1 MTAGVFAEV
10 IDNQF
15 ITSYGNFFKK
25 IMARDSFGSR
35 FGALVAMAGSAVGL
49 GNLWRFP
56 YLVGENGGA
65 AFIIVYILLSFLI
78 CLPIFISEFVV
89 GRRSQKNAYAAFRDL
104 SGGSAWRWV
113 GLFTIIVPLIVLS
126 YYSVIGGW
134 SIDYLLKSFTFSFTG
149 GESQSAM
156 ATMFTDMVSSTW
168 TPLLAHTGFLLVTTL
183 IVVVGIKDGIEKFS
197 KVMMPLLF
205 LIVIS
210 IAIYAVTLPGAKAGL
225 NYLFNP
231 DFSKID
237 AQAISS
243 ALGQAFFSLSLGFG
257 TIMTYASYV
266 DKNENIMF
274 QSTSSA
280 VADLMFALIAGVAI
294 MPAVFAFGIDPQ
306 SGPGLVFETLPYV
319 FGQMPAGG
327 FIAIL
332 FFTALL
338 VAALTS
344 SISML
349 EVAVAFL
356 VEEKKFS
363 RITACVVLFLFCWV
377 IGAVC
382 SLSFGPLSDV
392 QIGGRN
398 LFDFFDNL
406 SSNILMTL
414 GSLFT
419 VLFVGWRLKKTD
431 VYEEFTNGGNL
442 SRNAKIFGVLW
453 FLIRYICPLAIIA
466 IFISGLL

>member
-1 MTAGVFAEV
+1 
-10 IDNQF
+10 
-15 ITSYGNFFKK
+15 
-25 IMARDSFGSR
+25 MARDNFGSR

-65 AFIIVYILLSFLI
+65 AFIIIYILLSFLI
-78 CLPIFISEFVV
+78 CLPIFISEFVI

-134 SIDYLLKSFTFSFTG
+134 SVEYLLKSCTFSFSG
-149 GESQSAM
+149 GVSQSSM
-156 ATMFTDMVSSTW
+156 STVFSDFVTSTW
-168 TPLLAHTGFLLVTTL
+168 TPLICHTIFLLVTTL
-183 IVVVGIKDGIEKFS
+183 IVAAGVKGGIENFS
-197 KVMMPLLF
+197 KIMMPMLF
-205 LIVIS
+205 VIVIA
-210 IAIYAVTLPGAKAGL
+210 IAVYSLTLPGAGKGVD
-225 NYLFNP
+225 YLFNP
-231 DFSKID
+231 DFSKITGK
-237 AQAISS
+237 AVAA

-266 DKNENIMF
+266 SRKENIML
-274 QSTSSA
+274 QSVSTA
-280 VADLMFALIAGVAI
+280 VSDLMFALIAGVAI
-294 MPAVFAFGIDPQ
+294 MPAVFAFGLDPQ
-306 SGPGLVFETLPYV
+306 SGPGLVFETLPFV

-327 FIAIL
+327 VIAIL
-332 FFTALL
+332 FFAALL
-338 VAALTS
+338 VAAFTS

-349 EVAVAFL
+349 EVAVAYL

-363 RITACVVLFLFCWV
+363 RIWACITLFVVCWLV
-377 IGAVC
+377 GALC
-382 SLSFGPLSDV
+382 SLSFGPLSH
-392 QIGGRN
+392 IEIAGGN

-419 VLFVGWRLKKTD
+419 VLFVGWRMKKSD
-431 VYEEFTNGGNL
+431 VYDEFTNGENL
-442 SRNAKIFGVLW
+442 STNVKIFGVLW
-453 FLIRYICPLAIIA
+453 FLIRYVCPVAIIA
-466 IFISGLL
+466 IFLTGLL

>member
-1 MTAGVFAEV
+1 M
-10 IDNQF
+10 
-15 ITSYGNFFKK
+15 S
-25 IMARDSFGSR
+25 RDSFGSR

-56 YLVGENGGA
+56 SLVGENGGA
-65 AFIIVYILLSFLI
+65 AFIIVYILLCFIL
-78 CLPIFISEFVV
+78 CLPIFISEFVI
-89 GRRSQKNAYAAFRDL
+89 GRRSQKNAFAAFRDL
-104 SGGSAWRWV
+104 SGGSKWKWV
-113 GLFTIIVPLIVLS
+113 GLFTIIVPLVVLS

-134 SIDYLLKSFTFSFTG
+134 SVEYLFKSLSFSFTG
-149 GESQSAM
+149 SGSQDTFNM
-156 ATMFTDMVSSTW
+156 MFTNFASSPW
-168 TPLLAHTGFLLVTTL
+168 APLIAHTIFLGLTTV

-210 IAIYAVTLPGAKAGL
+210 IAVYSLTLPGAGKGVD
-225 NYLFNP
+225 YLFNP

-237 AQAISS
+237 GKAIAA

-266 DKNENIMF
+266 DKKENILF
-274 QSTSSA
+274 QSTATA
-280 VADLMFALIAGVAI
+280 VSDLMFALIAGVAI
-294 MPAVFAFGIDPQ
+294 MPAVFAFGLAPD

-327 FIAIL
+327 VVAIL
-332 FFTALL
+332 FFVALL

-349 EVAVAFL
+349 EVAVAYL
-356 VEEKKFS
+356 VEEKGMS
-363 RITACVVLFLFCWV
+363 RRWACVVLFVICWIV
-377 IGAVC
+377 GAVC
-382 SLSFGPLSDV
+382 SLSFGPLSHIH
-392 QIGGRN
+392 IGGGN

-431 VYEEFTNGGNL
+431 IYDEFTNGGTL
-442 SRNAKIFGVLW
+442 SRNAKLFGVLW
-453 FLIRYICPLAIIA
+453 FLIRYICPLVIA
-466 IFISGLL
+466 VIFISGLLG

>member
-1 MTAGVFAEV
+1 MTAGVLLKLLIISLLRVTV
-10 IDNQF
+10 IF
-15 ITSYGNFFKK
+15 LKK

-266 DKNENIMF
+266 NKNENIMF

-332 FFTALL
+332 FFLALL

-363 RITACVVLFLFCWV
+363 RVNACVVLFLLCWV

-382 SLSFGPLSDV
+382 ALSFGPLSDV

-431 VYEEFTNGGNL
+431 VYDEFTNGGNL

>member
-1 MTAGVFAEV
+1 M
-10 IDNQF
+10 
-15 ITSYGNFFKK
+15 K
-25 IMARDSFGSR
+25 RDSFGSR

-65 AFIIVYILLSFLI
+65 AFIIVYVVLVFLI
-78 CLPIFISEFVV
+78 CLPIFISEFMI

-104 SGGSAWRWV
+104 SGGSAWRWA
-113 GLFTIIVPLIVLS
+113 GLMTIIVPLIVLS

-134 SIDYLLKSFTFSFTG
+134 SIDYMLKSFAFSFTG
-149 GESQSAM
+149 ESSQSAVS
-156 ATMFTDMVSSTW
+156 TMFTDFVSSPW
-168 TPLLAHTGFLLVTTL
+168 APLAAHTGFLLATTL

-197 KVMMPLLF
+197 KIMMPLLF
-205 LIVIS
+205 FIVLG
-210 IAIYAVTLPGAKAGL
+210 IAIYSVTLPGAKEGID
-225 NYLFNP
+225 YLFRP

-237 AQAISS
+237 AKACAA

-266 DKNENIMF
+266 SKKENILY
-274 QSTSSA
+274 QSTATA
-280 VADLMFALIAGVAI
+280 VSDLMFAMIAGVAI
-294 MPAVFAFGIDPQ
+294 MPAVFAFGLDPQ

-327 FIAIL
+327 FVAIL
-332 FFTALL
+332 FFMALL

-356 VEEKKFS
+356 VEEKNMS
-363 RITACVVLFLFCWV
+363 RKIACTVLFTLCWV
-377 IGAVC
+377 IGALC
-382 SLSFGPLSDV
+382 TLSFGPLSHV
-392 QIGGRN
+392 QIAGRSI
-398 LFDFFDNL
+398 FDFFDNL

-414 GSLFT
+414 GSLMT

-431 VYEEFTNGGNL
+431 IYDEFTNGGTL
-442 SRNAKIFGVLW
+442 SANAKVFGVLW
-453 FLIRYICPLAIIA
+453 FLIRYVAPIA
-466 IFISGLL
+466 IVLIFLSGIL

>member
-1 MTAGVFAEV
+1 M
-10 IDNQF
+10 
-15 ITSYGNFFKK
+15 S
-25 IMARDSFGSR
+25 RDSFGSR

-65 AFIIVYILLSFLI
+65 AFIIVYIFFVFLI

-113 GLFTIIVPLIVLS
+113 GLFTVVVPLIVLS
-126 YYSVIGGW
+126 YYCVIGGW
-134 SIDYLLKSFTFSFTG
+134 SIDYFLKALTFSFTG

-156 ATMFTDMVSSTW
+156 STMFNDLVTSVW
-168 TPLLAHTGFLLVTTL
+168 TPLICHTGFLLATVL
-183 IVVVGIKDGIEKFS
+183 IVMVGIKDGIEKFS
-197 KVMMPLLF
+197 KIMMPVLF
-205 LIVIS
+205 FIVIS
-210 IAIYAVTLPGAKAGL
+210 IAIYSVTLPGAKAGL
-225 NYLFNP
+225 DYLFNP

-237 AQAISS
+237 AKACAA

-266 DKNENIMF
+266 DKKENALF
-274 QSTSSA
+274 QSTATAAS
-280 VADLMFALIAGVAI
+280 DLTFALIAGIAI
-294 MPAVFAFGIDPQ
+294 MPAVFAFGINPQ

-327 FIAIL
+327 FVAIL
-332 FFTALL
+332 FFLALL

-356 VEEKKFS
+356 VEEKGMS
-363 RITACVVLFLFCWV
+363 RIAACMLLFVVCLV
-377 IGAVC
+377 IGALC
-382 SLSFGPLSDV
+382 SLSFGPLSDFK
-392 QIGGRN
+392 IAGKTI
-398 LFDFFDNL
+398 FDFFDHL

-414 GSLFT
+414 GSLLT

-431 VYEEFTNGGNL
+431 VYDEFTNGGTL
-442 SRNAKIFGVLW
+442 SRNAKLFGVLW
-453 FLIRYICPLAIIA
+453 FLIRYVCPLAIIA
-466 IFISGLL
+466 IFISGLIG

>member
-1 MTAGVFAEV
+1 MSRE
-10 IDNQF
+10 
-15 ITSYGNFFKK
+15 
-25 IMARDSFGSR
+25 SFGSR

-65 AFIIVYILLSFLI
+65 AFIIVYIALSFLI
-78 CLPIFISEFVV
+78 CLPIFISEFVI

-104 SGGSAWRWV
+104 SGGGIWKGV
-113 GLFTIIVPLIVLS
+113 GLFTIVVPLIVLS

-134 SIDYLLKSFTFSFTG
+134 SIEYFLKSLTFSFTG
-149 GESQSAM
+149 NESQAAM
-156 ATMFTDMVSSTW
+156 NTMFTDFVSNPW
-168 TPLLAHTGFLLVTTL
+168 IPLICHTGFLLATTM

-197 KVMMPLLF
+197 KVMMPMLF
-205 LIVIS
+205 FIVIA
-210 IAIYAVTLPGAKAGL
+210 IAVYSLTLPGAGKGVD
-225 NYLFNP
+225 YLFNP

-237 AQAISS
+237 AKACAA

-266 DKNENIMF
+266 DKKENILF
-274 QSTSSA
+274 QSTATA
-280 VADLMFALIAGVAI
+280 VSDLMFALIAGVAI
-294 MPAVFAFGIDPQ
+294 MPAVFAFGLDPQ

-319 FGQMPAGG
+319 FSQMPAGG
-327 FIAIL
+327 FVAIL
-332 FFTALL
+332 FFVALL

-349 EVAVAFL
+349 EVAVAYL
-356 VEEKKFS
+356 VEERKFS
-363 RITACVVLFLFCWV
+363 RIGACITLFVLCWIV
-377 IGAVC
+377 GALC
-382 SLSFGPLSDV
+382 SLSFGPLSNI
-392 QIGGRN
+392 QIGGRG

-406 SSNILMTL
+406 SSNVLMTL

-431 VYEEFTNGGNL
+431 IYDEFTNSGTL
-442 SRNAKIFGVLW
+442 STNAKLFGILW
-453 FLIRYICPLAIIA
+453 FLIRYVAPVAIIV
-466 IFISGLL
+466 IFLTNLLA

>member
-1 MTAGVFAEV
+1 M
-10 IDNQF
+10 
-15 ITSYGNFFKK
+15 S
-25 IMARDSFGSR
+25 RDSFGSR

-65 AFIIVYILLSFLI
+65 AFIIIYILLSFLI
-78 CLPIFISEFVV
+78 CLPIFISEFVI

-113 GLFTIIVPLIVLS
+113 GLFTIIVPLVVLS

-134 SIDYLLKSFTFSFTG
+134 SVEYLLKSVTFAFESA
-149 GESQSAM
+149 SQSAM
-156 ATMFTDMVSSTW
+156 STMFSDFVSSTW
-168 TPLLAHTGFLLVTTL
+168 GPLLVHTGFLLVTTL

-205 LIVIS
+205 FIVLA
-210 IAIYAVTLPGAKAGL
+210 IAIYSMTLPGAKAGL
-225 NYLFNP
+225 DYLFNP
-231 DFSKID
+231 DFSKITGK
-237 AQAISS
+237 ACAA

-266 DKNENIMF
+266 DKKENILF
-274 QSTSSA
+274 QSTATA
-280 VADLMFALIAGVAI
+280 VSDLMFALIAGMAI
-294 MPAVFAFGIDPQ
+294 MPAVFAFGLNPQ
-306 SGPGLVFETLPYV
+306 SGPGLVFETLPFV

-327 FIAIL
+327 FVAIL
-332 FFTALL
+332 FFLALL

-349 EVAVAFL
+349 EVAVAYL
-356 VEEKKFS
+356 VEEKGFS
-363 RITACVVLFLFCWV
+363 RVWACVVLFVVCWV
-377 IGAVC
+377 VGAVC

-392 QIGGRN
+392 KIDGGN
-398 LFDFFDNL
+398 IFDFFDNL

-414 GSLFT
+414 GSLLT

-431 VYEEFTNGGNL
+431 VYDEFTNGGTL
-442 SRNAKIFGVLW
+442 SRNAKLFGVLW
-453 FLIRYICPLAIIA
+453 FLIRYICPLAIIS
-466 IFISGLL
+466 IFVSGLF

>member
-1 MTAGVFAEV
+1 M
-10 IDNQF
+10 
-15 ITSYGNFFKK
+15 S
-25 IMARDSFGSR
+25 RDSFGSR

-65 AFIIVYILLSFLI
+65 AFIIIYILLSFLI
-78 CLPIFISEFVV
+78 CLPIFISEFVI

-104 SGGSAWRWV
+104 SDGSAWRWV
-113 GLFTIIVPLIVLS
+113 GLFTIIVPLVVLS

-134 SIDYLLKSFTFSFTG
+134 SVEYLLKSVTFAFESA
-149 GESQSAM
+149 SQSAM
-156 ATMFTDMVSSTW
+156 STMFSDFVSSTW
-168 TPLLAHTGFLLVTTL
+168 GPLLVHTGFLMVTTL

-205 LIVIS
+205 FMVLA
-210 IAIYAVTLPGAKAGL
+210 IAIYSMTLPGAKAGL
-225 NYLFNP
+225 DYLFNP
-231 DFSKID
+231 DFSKITGK
-237 AQAISS
+237 ACAA

-266 DKNENIMF
+266 DKKENILF
-274 QSTSSA
+274 QSTATA
-280 VADLMFALIAGVAI
+280 VSDLMFALIAGMAI
-294 MPAVFAFGIDPQ
+294 MPAVFAFGLNPQ
-306 SGPGLVFETLPYV
+306 SGPGLVFETLPFV

-327 FIAIL
+327 FVAIL
-332 FFTALL
+332 FFLALL

-349 EVAVAFL
+349 EVAVAYL
-356 VEEKKFS
+356 VEEKGFS
-363 RITACVVLFLFCWV
+363 RVWACVVLFVVCWV
-377 IGAVC
+377 VGAIC

-392 QIGGRN
+392 KIGGGN
-398 LFDFFDNL
+398 IFDFFDNL

-414 GSLFT
+414 GSLLT

-431 VYEEFTNGGNL
+431 VYDEFTNGGTL
-442 SRNAKIFGVLW
+442 SRNAKLFGVLW
-453 FLIRYICPLAIIA
+453 FLIRYICPLAIIS
-466 IFISGLL
+466 IFVSGLL

>member
-1 MTAGVFAEV
+1 M
-10 IDNQF
+10 
-15 ITSYGNFFKK
+15 S
-25 IMARDSFGSR
+25 RDSFGSR

-65 AFIIVYILLSFLI
+65 AFIIVYILISFLI
-78 CLPIFISEFVV
+78 CLPIFISEFVI
-89 GRRSQKNAYAAFRDL
+89 GRRSQKNAFAAFRDL

-113 GLFTIIVPLIVLS
+113 GLFTVIVPLVVLS

-134 SIDYLLKSFTFSFTG
+134 SIEYLVKSLTFSFTG
-149 GESQSAM
+149 GESQSM
-156 ATMFTDMVSSTW
+156 MNTLFTDFVSSTW
-168 TPLLAHTGFLLVTTL
+168 GPLLAHTGFLLATTL
-183 IVVVGIKDGIEKFS
+183 IVVIGIKDGIEKFS

-205 LIVIS
+205 FIVIA
-210 IAIYAVTLPGAKAGL
+210 IAVYSMTLPGAKTGL
-225 NYLFNP
+225 DYLFNP

-237 AQAISS
+237 ANACAS

-266 DKNENIMF
+266 DKKENALF
-274 QSTSSA
+274 QSTATA
-280 VADLMFALIAGVAI
+280 VSDLMFALIAGVAI
-294 MPAVFAFGIDPQ
+294 MPAVFAFGLDPQ

-327 FIAIL
+327 LVAIL
-332 FFTALL
+332 FFLALL

-349 EVAVAFL
+349 EVAVAYL

-363 RITACVVLFLFCWV
+363 RVAACGTLFAVCWV
-377 IGAVC
+377 IGALC
-382 SLSFGPLSDV
+382 SLSFGPLSHVKID
-392 QIGGRN
+392 GGN
-398 LFDFFDNL
+398 IFDFFDNL

-414 GSLFT
+414 GSLLT

-431 VYEEFTNGGNL
+431 VYDEFTNGGTL
-442 SRNAKIFGVLW
+442 SRNARIFGVLW
-453 FLIRYICPLAIIA
+453 FLIRYICPIAIIS
-466 IFISGLL
+466 IFVTGLLA

>member
-1 MTAGVFAEV
+1 MKRPAT
-10 IDNQF
+10 
-15 ITSYGNFFKK
+15 TSNLLN
-25 IMARDSFGSR
+25 MSRDSFGSR

-65 AFIIVYILLSFLI
+65 AFIIIYILLSFVI
-78 CLPIFISEFVV
+78 CLPIFISEFVI
-89 GRRSQKNAYAAFRDL
+89 GRRSQKNAFAAFRDL

-113 GLFTIIVPLIVLS
+113 GLFTIIVPLVVLS

-134 SIDYLLKSFTFSFTG
+134 SVEYLLKSVSFSFTV
-149 GESQSAM
+149 EASQSVFHS
-156 ATMFTDMVSSTW
+156 MFTDFVSSTW
-168 TPLLAHTGFLLVTTL
+168 APLIAHTAFLLVTTL
-183 IVVVGIKDGIEKFS
+183 IVIVGIKDGIEKFS

-205 LIVIS
+205 FMVVA
-210 IAIYAVTLPGAKAGL
+210 IAIYSMTLPGASAGL
-225 NYLFNP
+225 DYLFNP
-231 DFSKID
+231 DFSKITGK
-237 AQAISS
+237 AIAA

-266 DKNENIMF
+266 SKKENIMF
-274 QSTSSA
+274 QSAATA
-280 VADLMFALIAGVAI
+280 VSDLMFAMIAGMAI
-294 MPAVFAFGIDPQ
+294 MPAVFAFGLNPQ
-306 SGPGLVFETLPYV
+306 SGPGLVFETLPFV

-327 FIAIL
+327 VVAIL
-332 FFTALL
+332 FFLALL

-349 EVAVAFL
+349 EVAVAYL

-363 RITACVVLFLFCWV
+363 RLWACVVLFALCWV
-377 IGAVC
+377 VGAVC
-382 SLSFGPLSDV
+382 SLSFGPLSD
-392 QIGGRN
+392 IKIDGGN
-398 LFDFFDNL
+398 IFDFFDNL

-414 GSLFT
+414 GSLLT

-431 VYEEFTNGGNL
+431 VYDEFTNGGTL
-442 SRNAKIFGVLW
+442 SRNARIFGVLW
-453 FLIRYICPLAIIA
+453 FLIRYICPLAIAA

>member
-1 MTAGVFAEV
+1 
-10 IDNQF
+10 
-15 ITSYGNFFKK
+15 
-25 IMARDSFGSR
+25 MARENFGSR

-78 CLPIFISEFVV
+78 CLPIFVSEFII

-113 GLFTIIVPLIVLS
+113 GLLTVIIPLVVLS
-126 YYSVIGGW
+126 FYSVIGGW
-134 SIDYLLKSFTFSFTG
+134 SIEYLLKSCTFSFTG
-149 GESQSAM
+149 GESHTAM
-156 ATMFTDMVSSTW
+156 STMFGDYVSSTW
-168 TPLLAHTGFLLVTTL
+168 APLLSHTVFFLITTL
-183 IVVVGIKDGIEKFS
+183 IVVVGVKDGIERFS
-197 KVMMPLLF
+197 KVMMPMLF
-205 LIVIS
+205 VIVLS
-210 IAIYAVTLPGAKAGL
+210 IAVYSLTLPGAGKGVD
-225 NYLFNP
+225 YLFNP

-237 AQAISS
+237 GKACAA

-257 TIMTYASYV
+257 TILTYASYV
-266 DKNENIMF
+266 DKKENIMF
-274 QSTSSA
+274 QSTATA
-280 VADLMFALIAGVAI
+280 VSDLMFALIAGVAI
-294 MPAVFAFGIDPQ
+294 MPAVFAFGLNPQ

-319 FGQMPAGG
+319 FSQMPAGG

-332 FFTALL
+332 FFLALL

-349 EVAVAFL
+349 EVAVAYL

-363 RITACVVLFLFCWV
+363 RITACIVLFALCWTV
-377 IGAVC
+377 GALC
-382 SLSFGPLSDV
+382 SLSFGPLAD
-392 QIGGRN
+392 IKIAGRSI
-398 LFDFFDNL
+398 FDFFDNL

-414 GSLFT
+414 GSLMT

-431 VYEEFTNGGNL
+431 IYDEFTNGGTL
-442 SRNAKIFGVLW
+442 STNAKLFGVLW
-453 FLIRYICPLAIIA
+453 FLIRYVCPLAIIS